1 MRPRPAAEKLSGA
14 RRDSGGEVEYGYRD
28 EIPEGSEVRA
38 KQMSEAEYGD
48 IYVRLD
54 ALGQHDTVSSFA
66 RAFYEL
72 IAEYTL
78 GEGLQAQWL
87 RNRFAEYLDAET
99 RYHRALAGLASED
112 AAVWGDLRSAT
123 EKREIALRALL
134 EQLGRPVLS
143 GAADVGRL
151 LVSAECY
158 YQLGMIEHVVERLE
172 CAIEAGA
179 KHGLVYFALG
189 YNRYLLAVQAFTAY
203 SASSGT
209 RQVMDEARFRA
220 ACLRAV
226 SAFQEGLSGDEF
238 DGQLHW
244 WIGTVLEATGFSEA
258 AAASH
263 KRANEIMEAARGLNT
278 ESAQEDELGLDFGG
292 DYEYERQVERKPITE
307 EEVRKAALLL
317 RQSYRASDL
326 LE

>member
-1 MRPRPAAEKLSGA
+1 
-14 RRDSGGEVEYGYRD
+14 
-28 EIPEGSEVRA
+28 
-38 KQMSEAEYGD
+38 MSEAEYED

-54 ALGQHDTVSSFA
+54 ALSQCDTVSSFA
-66 RAFYEL
+66 QAFYEL
-72 IAEYTL
+72 IAQHTL

-87 RNRFAEYLDAET
+87 RNRFAEYLDTET
-99 RYHRALAGLASED
+99 RYHRALATLASED
-112 AAVWGDLRSAT
+112 SATLGNLRSAT

-134 EQLGRPVLS
+134 EQLRRPVLS
-143 GAADVGRL
+143 GAADAGRL

-179 KHGLVYFALG
+179 KHSLTYFALG

-209 RQVMDEARFRA
+209 RQVIDEARFRA
-220 ACLRAV
+220 GCLRAV
-226 SAFQEGLSGDEF
+226 GAFQEGLNGDEF

-263 KRANEIMEAARGLNT
+263 EKASEIMAAARELSG
-278 ESAQEDELGLDFGG
+278 ESAEEDELGLDFGG
-292 DYEYERQVERKPITE
+292 DYEYERQVDRKPITE
-307 EEVRKAALLL
+307 EEIQEAALLL
-317 RQSYRASDL
+317 RQSHRVSDL